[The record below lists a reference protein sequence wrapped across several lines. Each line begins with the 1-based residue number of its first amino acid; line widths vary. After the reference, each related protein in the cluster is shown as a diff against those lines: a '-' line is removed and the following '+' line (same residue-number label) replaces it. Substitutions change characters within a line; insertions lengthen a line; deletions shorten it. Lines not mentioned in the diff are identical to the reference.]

1 MAFKSLVIIKAYKRE
16 SWYFVVVIFFMV
28 AKGWV
33 MSGVRHKIFIINNR
47 VLQAKVLVF
56 CRTFDIKVVFNFKS
70 IKYCLLSVELAT
82 WLFCLSN

>member
-33 MSGVRHKIFIINNR
+33 ISGVRRKIFIINNR

-56 CRTFDIKVVFNFKS
+56 WVYFEVKVP
-70 IKYCLLSVELAT
+70 
-82 WLFCLSN
+82 

>member
-33 MSGVRHKIFIINNR
+33 ISGVRRKIFIINNR

-56 CRTFDIKVVFNFKS
+56 CRTFNIKVVFNIGVLYYHYSFSPSQPSLKQ
-70 IKYCLLSVELAT
+70 
-82 WLFCLSN
+82 